1 MLRTRIRVRDATFSL
16 AQGHDPEELKTAI
29 VEAAKA
35 GAGFVR
41 FVEVGNR
48 QVSILITAGVSVVI
62 EEEEVPD
69 DPRDDGDIRFPFDV
83 PFDARSYSG
92 FDFTDLD

>member
-1 MLRTRIRVRDATFSL
+1 MLRTRIRVRDTTFYL
-16 AQGHDPEELKTAI
+16 AQGHDPEELKAAI

-48 QVSILITAGVSVVI
+48 SVSVLITAGVPVVI
-62 EEEEVPD
+62 EEEEVAAD
-69 DPRDDGDIRFPFDV
+69 ARDDGDLRYPFEV
-83 PFDARSYSG
+83 PYDARSYSG